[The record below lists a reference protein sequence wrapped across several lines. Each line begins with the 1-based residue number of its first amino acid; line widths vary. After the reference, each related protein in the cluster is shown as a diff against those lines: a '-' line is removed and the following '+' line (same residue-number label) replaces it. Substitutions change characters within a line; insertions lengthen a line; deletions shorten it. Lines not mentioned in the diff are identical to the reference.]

1 MLSEK
6 IGKLKKDSP
15 NLGPIFLFY
24 EAIHKKK
31 KITSDY
37 NDECNY

>member
-1 MLSEK
+1 MPSENM
-6 IGKLKKDSP
+6 GKLKKDSP

-31 KITSDY
+31 NVHFFQS
-37 NDECNY
+37 CGQQ